1 MSAEHVPCE
10 AAIEVVDVVKRY
22 GDRTAL
28 DGISFQV
35 RRGEVFGLLGPNGAG
50 KTTAVEILEG
60 HRPRTAGTVHV
71 LGADPATA
79 GRAWRNR
86 IGIVPQN
93 STDHGYWRVGELAD
107 QIGRYYA
114 DPVPVGELLDL
125 VGLADRP
132 KQLVATLSGGQRR
145 RLDVA
150 LALAG
155 RPALLFLDEPT
166 TGFAPEARREL
177 WGVIERLK
185 EAGTSV
191 LLTTHYLD
199 EAERLADRVAVL
211 RAGRVISV
219 SSPRDLGSADAGS
232 EIRWREGSRAH
243 RAVTHDV
250 PGFLAALQARLGA
263 DVPDLEIRRPSLEDR
278 YLRLIDHS
286 SESTGT

>member
-1 MSAEHVPCE
+1 VSPADDRCE
-10 AAIEVVDVVKRY
+10 AAIELVDVVKRY

-35 RRGEVFGLLGPNGAG
+35 HKGEVFGLLGPNGAG

-60 HRPRTAGTVHV
+60 HRSRTAGTVRV
-71 LGADPATA
+71 LGADPGTA
-79 GRAWRNR
+79 GRAWRDR
-86 IGIVPQN
+86 IGIVSQN

-107 QIGRYYA
+107 QIGRYYS
-114 DPVPVGELLDL
+114 DPVPAGALLDL
-125 VGLADRP
+125 VSLGDRST
-132 KQLVATLSGGQRR
+132 QLVGTLSGGQRR

-155 RPALLFLDEPT
+155 RPSLLFLDEPT

-177 WGVIERLK
+177 WSVIERLK
-185 EAGTSV
+185 ETGTSV

-199 EAERLADRVAVL
+199 EAEQLADRVAVL

-219 SSPRDLGSADAGS
+219 SSPQDLGSADGAS
-232 EIRWREGSRAH
+232 EIRWREGGAAR
-243 RAVTHDV
+243 RTVTHDV

-263 DVPDLEIRRPSLEDR
+263 DVPDLEVRRPSLEDR
-278 YLRLIDHS
+278 YLQLIDHPA
-286 SESTGT
+286 ESTGI

>member
-1 MSAEHVPCE
+1 MSGARDGA
-10 AAIEVVDVVKRY
+10 AAIEVTGLVKRY

-28 DGISFQV
+28 DGISFEV
-35 RRGEVFGLLGPNGAG
+35 ARGEVFGLLGPNGAG
-50 KTTAVEILEG
+50 KTSAVEILEG
-60 HRPRTAGTVHV
+60 HRPRTSGTVRV

-79 GRAWRNR
+79 GRAWRDR

-93 STDHGYWRVGELAD
+93 CTDHGYWRVGELAA
-107 QIGRYYA
+107 QIAGCYR

-125 VGLADRP
+125 VGLGDLSRR
-132 KQLVATLSGGQRR
+132 LVATLSGGQRR

-177 WGVIERLK
+177 WSVVERLK

-211 RAGRVISV
+211 RAGRIISV
-219 SSPRDLGSADAGS
+219 SSPQDLGSADAGT
-232 EIRWREGSRAH
+232 EISWREGGRT
-243 RAVTHDV
+243 RRTRTHDV
-250 PGFLAALQARLGA
+250 PGFLAGLQARLGD
-263 DVPDLEIRRPSLEDR
+263 DVPELEVRRPSLEDR
-278 YLRLIDHS
+278 YLQLIDH
-286 SESTGT
+286 EPGSTGT